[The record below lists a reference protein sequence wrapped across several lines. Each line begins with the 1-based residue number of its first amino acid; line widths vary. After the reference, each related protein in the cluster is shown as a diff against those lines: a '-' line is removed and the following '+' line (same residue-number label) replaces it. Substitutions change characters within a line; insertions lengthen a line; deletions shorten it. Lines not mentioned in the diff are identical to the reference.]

1 MRWRSRDFGYRDAWC
16 FASDIVRIEKE
27 EAMSDLYAGL
37 DVSLEKTSVCVVDAE
52 GGLLPEKWSI
62 I

>member
-1 MRWRSRDFGYRDAWC
+1 
-16 FASDIVRIEKE
+16 
-27 EAMSDLYAGL
+27 MSDLYAGL